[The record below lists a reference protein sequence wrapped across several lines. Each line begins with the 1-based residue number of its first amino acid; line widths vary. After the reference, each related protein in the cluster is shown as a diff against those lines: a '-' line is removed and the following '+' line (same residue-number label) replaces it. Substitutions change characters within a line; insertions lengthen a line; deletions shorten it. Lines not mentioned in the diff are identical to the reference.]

1 MKLICMHVS
10 VDIPMYMVGNITCFF
25 LFSFAAINIVVSSA
39 KMTNSPCVE
48 E

>member
-10 VDIPMYMVGNITCFF
+10 VDRPKYMVGNIICFLLVF
-25 LFSFAAINIVVSSA
+25 VAINIFVSSA